1 MIGILEGILPCFHP
15 SLLLSYGLLKLLFG
29 CVIGFCLGLLVLLC
43 LLGFF
48 ESLVLLERT
57 IFKGLKIFDL
67 FFKICFDCYEV
78 CCLF

>member
-1 MIGILEGILPCFHP
+1 M
-15 SLLLSYGLLKLLFG
+15 
-29 CVIGFCLGLLVLLC
+29 IGFCLGLLVLLC

-57 IFKGLKIFDL
+57 IFKGLKIFYL

-78 CCLF
+78 CCLFYLIKFNYFELLSAN